1 MKAVG
6 KYIVINPID
15 KVVVR
20 FDAGKLNQ
28 EQFNIIQNLSEILQ
42 DSGEIGISEVGIF
55 NIEIKSLET
64 KTDELIRL

>member
-1 MKAVG
+1 M
-6 KYIVINPID
+6 I
-15 KVVVR
+15 R
-20 FDAGKLNQ
+20 FDCQKLTS
-28 EQFNIIQNLSEILQ
+28 QNFQILVDLSEILQ